1 MIRGLVGA
9 AALAAASAAL
19 APPAAAEPPYC
30 RLKEVRFWSLGDV
43 TRIAIETTSEAQYHA
58 ERVESPDRI
67 FFDLTGTR
75 RKEGAR
81 GIQTIAVNDKLIK
94 QIRVAETRPAVV
106 RIVLDLA
113 RPAEYSVSQLR
124 HPDRLIVEIR
134 AAAPGSPPAISAAGA
149 VPAAQTAEPPPAV
162 PNEARIAQSAAAR
175 PPAEA
180 GTAQPAPA
188 VAVQTAPPKAAEPA
202 PSKPAGLQPPPAL
215 AASRDSQGK
224 RSLIRALG
232 LKLQRVVIDPGH
244 GGHDTGTIG
253 PGGLVEKDLVLD
265 VSKRLGALIEERLG
279 AEVVYTRTDDVFV
292 PLEERTA
299 LATRQHADLF
309 ISIHANAS
317 ASARIAGPETFY
329 LNFTTDQS
337 AMDVAARENAT
348 SGETIK
354 DYPALVEKIAKN
366 EKVNESREL
375 AGIIQDALFTGLM
388 RGRGVRN
395 RGVKKAPFMVL
406 IGAQIPSVLT
416 EIAFI
421 SNPRDERL
429 LKRNDYRRRVAEALF
444 KGVSRYADTLSR
456 YDVARSRE

>member
-1 MIRGLVGA
+1 MIGGAVRA
-9 AALAAASAAL
+9 AALAAAMAAL
-19 APPAAAEPPYC
+19 VQPATAEPPYC
-30 RLKEVRFWSLGDV
+30 RLKDVRFWSLGDV
-43 TRIAIETTSEAQYHA
+43 TRIAIETTSEAEYRA

-67 FFDLTGTR
+67 FFDLPGTR
-75 RKEGAR
+75 RKEGER
-81 GIQTIAVNDKLIK
+81 GIQTIAVDNGLVK

-124 HPDRLIVEIR
+124 HPDRLIIEIR
-134 AAAPGSPPAISAAGA
+134 AASASAATTASPAAGA
-149 VPAAQTAEPPPAV
+149 PTV
-162 PNEARIAQSAAAR
+162 EASK
-175 PPAEA
+175 
-180 GTAQPAPA
+180 TA
-188 VAVQTAPPKAAEPA
+188 VATAKEPKAAEPA
-202 PSKPAGLQPPPAL
+202 AAKPMPEAKTAEAAPAKPAEPVPPPAL
-215 AASRDSQGK
+215 AASRDSHGQ

-253 PGGLVEKDLVLD
+253 PSGLVEKDLVLD
-265 VSKRLGALIEERLG
+265 IAKRLGALIAERLG
-279 AEVVYTRTDDVFV
+279 AEVIYTRTEDVFV

-299 LATRQHADLF
+299 FAMRQHADLF
-309 ISIHANAS
+309 ISVHANAS
-317 ASARIAGPETFY
+317 RSARIAGPETFY

-375 AGIIQDALFTGLM
+375 AGIIQNALYAGLM
-388 RGRGVRN
+388 RGRGLRD

-429 LKRNDYRRRVAEALF
+429 LKRDDYRKRVAEALF
-444 KGVSRYADTLSR
+444 KGVSQYADTLSR
-456 YDVARSRE
+456 YDVAKRNE